1 MPTAS
6 HTQPL
11 SIGRR
16 VHAIR
21 RARRLTQRAVAL
33 RAGVA
38 EPFLS
43 RIENDHAEPSL
54 STLARLA
61 EALGVSLGDFLNTK
75 PSGFKPPCPV
85 SQSGRCI
92 AELIY
97 QPGPRSAPEGE
108 RYTPRQIRLLRLA
121 TQLVQ
126 SGSPATLSAL
136 ETVMRAMSSG

>member
-1 MPTAS
+1 M
-6 HTQPL
+6 
-11 SIGRR
+11 GRR
-16 VHAIR
+16 IHTIR
-21 RARRLTQRAVAL
+21 RSRRLTQKAVAL
-33 RAGVA
+33 RAGLA

-54 STLARLA
+54 STLERLA
-61 EALGVSLGDFLNTK
+61 DAMGVSLGDFLNTK

-108 RYTPRQIRLLRLA
+108 RYTPRQIRFLRLA
-121 TQLVQ
+121 THLVQ
-126 SGSPATLSAL
+126 SASSDTLSAL
-136 ETVMRAMSSG
+136 ETVMHAMSKAPAARRETRA